1 MAVAGEQILTRLG
14 FEVDEISLKSSLE
27 KVAAFGSAL
36 RRAFAD
42 ASAALVGVAKG
53 EAEVAAQAD
62 ALGVSVERF
71 AEWRFIA
78 EQTGASADAL
88 EASLKAMLA
97 NNPGLSDAASELE
110 RAGGAM
116 REMGDAQREAYARGL
131 GIDPSLIPM
140 LTQDVSGLRDMFRSL
155 YATAGT
161 DAAQAAEDSKGFL
174 DGMARLAGLCDLLAK
189 TVALSLLGTARSGI
203 EALGDAFV
211 AHFDDIRRVLELVV
225 ALASAAAPVIGAALG
240 LLVSWGGQLAGLL
253 GTLDADLVAG
263 IGKGIAVFM
272 TLRGAVGAAII
283 GFAKGKEA
291 WTLLIA
297 AFSANPCPLAIEG
310 AVTLAVVVMDNWDA
324 VKAFLLGVWDAVA
337 SGVRAAV
344 GAVASAFD
352 NAVNFATGAGSAIAG
367 AVGPAV
373 SSAMGFVGAAV
384 SGAADLLASAFG
396 GAADVVS
403 GLFSGMGA
411 AIGIALQGI
420 MDGFRLLGGLAAA
433 IFSGDLSGALDAGI
447 GLFRNFG
454 ETALGVFPALGEG
467 ILGGLSSLWGRVTEA
482 FPDFGAWASGVAES
496 VGSAFSG
503 AAESAGT
510 ALSSTLDAV
519 GPAVSGVAEALAP
532 VLSGAAEAVSSTVSG
547 VAGAVSSA
555 CSGVAGFVG
564 PAVSGAVEAAGSAFS
579 GAAEAVAPAVSG
591 LAEAAVSAFGGV
603 ADTLG
608 TAFGDVAGAAS
619 SAFSGALD
627 MVGPAASE
635 AADRLSSALSGAVA
649 FVSGRFPSLGAAA
662 EAVGQGL
669 ASEFQSIRDLVASVF
684 SGDLSGALDAALGLF
699 SGFRETAFAIFAA
712 LGEAVLGV
720 FAFVWGQVAASFPD
734 FGAWAASSASAV
746 AGAFGKALGWVRE
759 KLYGLV
765 DMLPDWA
772 LEKLGWK
779 RLPDAGAEDGMPGF
793 RAPYAHGGQ
802 GAPAGNGGSG
812 YGGLSSGNGS
822 SGNAWGAGS
831 AAGVSSGGA
840 WGAGSVGGTP
850 SDGAFAGAPAGG
862 LGTGGSG
869 AGSVGAD
876 GPGGPFFPG
885 ASGGSFGG
893 APGSSGQGRAP
904 GGGSS
909 RAGLFGPGFGTQPF
923 FSPSTEAYLMAAPWQ
938 SAAMASAGGAVSLES
953 RTEINVSGASSPDE
967 VARRVAVEQDN
978 INADLIRYAQGAAR

>member
-14 FEVDEISLKSSLE
+14 FEVDGISLKSSLE
-27 KVAAFGSAL
+27 KAAAFGSAL

-42 ASAALVGVAKG
+42 ASAAFVGVAKG

-140 LTQDVSGLRDMFRSL
+140 LTRDVSGLRDMFRSL

-161 DAAQAAEDSKGFL
+161 DAAKAAEDGKGFL

-263 IGKGIAVFM
+263 IGKGIAAFM
-272 TLRGAVGAAII
+272 ALRGAVGAAII
-283 GFAKGKEA
+283 GFANLKEA
-291 WTLLIA
+291 WALLTA
-297 AFSANPCPLAIEG
+297 AFSANPYLLAIG
-310 AVTLAVVVMDNWDA
+310 AAVTLAVVVMDNWGA

-337 SGVRAAV
+337 SGARAAV
-344 GAVASAFD
+344 DAVASAFN
-352 NAVNFATGAGSAIAG
+352 NAVNFVTGAGSAIAG

-373 SSAMGFVGAAV
+373 SSAMGFAGAVV
-384 SGAADLLASAFG
+384 SGTADLLASAFG

-433 IFSGDLSGALDAGI
+433 IFSGDLSGALDA
-447 GLFRNFG
+447 
-454 ETALGVFPALGEG
+454 
-467 ILGGLSSLWGRVTEA
+467 
-482 FPDFGAWASGVAES
+482 
-496 VGSAFSG
+496 
-503 AAESAGT
+503 
-510 ALSSTLDAV
+510 
-519 GPAVSGVAEALAP
+519 
-532 VLSGAAEAVSSTVSG
+532 
-547 VAGAVSSA
+547 
-555 CSGVAGFVG
+555 
-564 PAVSGAVEAAGSAFS
+564 
-579 GAAEAVAPAVSG
+579 
-591 LAEAAVSAFGGV
+591 
-603 ADTLG
+603 
-608 TAFGDVAGAAS
+608 
-619 SAFSGALD
+619 
-627 MVGPAASE
+627 
-635 AADRLSSALSGAVA
+635 
-649 FVSGRFPSLGAAA
+649 
-662 EAVGQGL
+662 
-669 ASEFQSIRDLVASVF
+669 
-684 SGDLSGALDAALGLF
+684 ALGLF

-720 FAFVWGQVAASFPD
+720 FAFVWGQVTASFPD

-759 KLYGLV
+759 KLYRLV

-793 RAPYAHGGQ
+793 RTPYAHGGQ

-869 AGSVGAD
+869 AGSFGAD

>member
-14 FEVDEISLKSSLE
+14 FEVDGISLKSSLE
-27 KVAAFGSAL
+27 KAAAFGSAL

-42 ASAALVGVAKG
+42 ASAAFVGVAKG

-78 EQTGASADAL
+78 EQTGASSDAL
-88 EASLKAMLA
+88 GASLKAMLA

-140 LTQDVSGLRDMFRSL
+140 LTRDVSGLRDMFRSL

-161 DAAQAAEDSKGFL
+161 DAAKAAEDGKGFL

-189 TVALSLLGTARSGI
+189 TVALSLVGTARSGI

-263 IGKGIAVFM
+263 IGKGIAAFM
-272 TLRGAVGAAII
+272 ALRGAVGAAII
-283 GFAKGKEA
+283 GFANLKEA
-291 WTLLIA
+291 WALLTA
-297 AFSANPCPLAIEG
+297 AFSANPYLLAVG
-310 AVTLAVVVMDNWDA
+310 AAVTLAVVVMDNWGA

-344 GAVASAFD
+344 DAVASAFD
-352 NAVNFATGAGSAIAG
+352 NAVNFVTGAGSAIAG

-373 SSAMGFVGAAV
+373 SSAMDFAGAVV

-420 MDGFRLLGGLAAA
+420 MDGFRLLGGL
-433 IFSGDLSGALDAGI
+433 
-447 GLFRNFG
+447 
-454 ETALGVFPALGEG
+454 
-467 ILGGLSSLWGRVTEA
+467 SSLWGRVTEA

-503 AAESAGT
+503 AAE
-510 ALSSTLDAV
+510 
-519 GPAVSGVAEALAP
+519 
-532 VLSGAAEAVSSTVSG
+532 
-547 VAGAVSSA
+547 
-555 CSGVAGFVG
+555 
-564 PAVSGAVEAAGSAFS
+564 
-579 GAAEAVAPAVSG
+579 AVAPAVSG

-608 TAFGDVAGAAS
+608 AAFGNVAGAAS

-627 MVGPAASE
+627 VVGPAASE

-649 FVSGRFPSLGAAA
+649 FVSDRFPSLGAAA

-669 ASEFQSIRDLVASVF
+669 AIEFQSIRDLVASVF

-720 FAFVWGQVAASFPD
+720 FAFVWGQVTASFPD

-869 AGSVGAD
+869 AGSFGAD

>member
-14 FEVDEISLKSSLE
+14 FEVDGISLKSSLE
-27 KVAAFGSAL
+27 KAAAFGSAL

-42 ASAALVGVAKG
+42 ASAAFVGVAKG

-140 LTQDVSGLRDMFRSL
+140 LTRDVSGLRDMFRSL

-161 DAAQAAEDSKGFL
+161 DAAKAAEDGKGFL

-211 AHFDDIRRVLELVV
+211 VHFDDIRRVLELVV

-263 IGKGIAVFM
+263 IGKGIAAFM
-272 TLRGAVGAAII
+272 ALRGAVGAAII
-283 GFAKGKEA
+283 GFANLKEA
-291 WTLLIA
+291 WALLTA
-297 AFSANPCPLAIEG
+297 AFSANPYLLAIG
-310 AVTLAVVVMDNWDA
+310 AAVTLAVVVMDNWGA

-337 SGVRAAV
+337 SGARAAV
-344 GAVASAFD
+344 DAVASAFN
-352 NAVNFATGAGSAIAG
+352 NAVNFVTGAGSAIAG

-373 SSAMGFVGAAV
+373 SSAMGFAGAAV

-447 GLFRNFG
+447 GLF
-454 ETALGVFPALGEG
+454 
-467 ILGGLSSLWGRVTEA
+467 
-482 FPDFGAWASGVAES
+482 
-496 VGSAFSG
+496 
-503 AAESAGT
+503 
-510 ALSSTLDAV
+510 
-519 GPAVSGVAEALAP
+519 
-532 VLSGAAEAVSSTVSG
+532 
-547 VAGAVSSA
+547 
-555 CSGVAGFVG
+555 
-564 PAVSGAVEAAGSAFS
+564 
-579 GAAEAVAPAVSG
+579 
-591 LAEAAVSAFGGV
+591 
-603 ADTLG
+603 
-608 TAFGDVAGAAS
+608 
-619 SAFSGALD
+619 
-627 MVGPAASE
+627 
-635 AADRLSSALSGAVA
+635 
-649 FVSGRFPSLGAAA
+649 
-662 EAVGQGL
+662 
-669 ASEFQSIRDLVASVF
+669 
-684 SGDLSGALDAALGLF
+684 
-699 SGFRETAFAIFAA
+699 SGFRETAFAIFAT

-720 FAFVWGQVAASFPD
+720 FAFVWGQVTASFPD

-746 AGAFGKALGWVRE
+746 AGAFGKALGWVQE

-869 AGSVGAD
+869 AGSFGAD
-876 GPGGPFFPG
+876 GPGGPFFP
-885 ASGGSFGG
+885 G

>member
-14 FEVDEISLKSSLE
+14 FEVDGISLKSSLE

-42 ASAALVGVAKG
+42 ASAAFVGVAKG

-78 EQTGASADAL
+78 EQTGASSDAL
-88 EASLKAMLA
+88 GASLKAMLA

-140 LTQDVSGLRDMFRSL
+140 LTRDVSGLRDMFRSL

-161 DAAQAAEDSKGFL
+161 DAAKAAEDGKGFL

-225 ALASAAAPVIGAALG
+225 ALASAAAPAIGAALG

-263 IGKGIAVFM
+263 IGKGIAAFM
-272 TLRGAVGAAII
+272 ALRGAVGAAII
-283 GFAKGKEA
+283 GFANLKEA
-291 WTLLIA
+291 WALLTA
-297 AFSANPCPLAIEG
+297 AFSANPYLLAIG
-310 AVTLAVVVMDNWDA
+310 AAVTLAVVVMDNWGA

-344 GAVASAFD
+344 DAVASAFD
-352 NAVNFATGAGSAIAG
+352 NAVNFVTGAGSAIAG

-373 SSAMGFVGAAV
+373 SSAMGFAGAVV
-384 SGAADLLASAFG
+384 SGTADLLASAFG

-482 FPDFGAWASGVAES
+482 FPDFGAWA
-496 VGSAFSG
+496 
-503 AAESAGT
+503 
-510 ALSSTLDAV
+510 
-519 GPAVSGVAEALAP
+519 
-532 VLSGAAEAVSSTVSG
+532 
-547 VAGAVSSA
+547 
-555 CSGVAGFVG
+555 
-564 PAVSGAVEAAGSAFS
+564 
-579 GAAEAVAPAVSG
+579 
-591 LAEAAVSAFGGV
+591 
-603 ADTLG
+603 
-608 TAFGDVAGAAS
+608 
-619 SAFSGALD
+619 
-627 MVGPAASE
+627 
-635 AADRLSSALSGAVA
+635 
-649 FVSGRFPSLGAAA
+649 
-662 EAVGQGL
+662 
-669 ASEFQSIRDLVASVF
+669 
-684 SGDLSGALDAALGLF
+684 
-699 SGFRETAFAIFAA
+699 
-712 LGEAVLGV
+712 
-720 FAFVWGQVAASFPD
+720 
-734 FGAWAASSASAV
+734 ASSASAV

-779 RLPDAGAEDGMPGF
+779 RLPDVGAEDGMPGF

-812 YGGLSSGNGS
+812 YGGL
-822 SGNAWGAGS
+822 
-831 AAGVSSGGA
+831 SSGGA

-869 AGSVGAD
+869 AGSFGAD

-923 FSPSTEAYLMAAPWQ
+923 FSPSTEAYLMAPPWQ

>member
-14 FEVDEISLKSSLE
+14 FEVDGISLKSSLE
-27 KVAAFGSAL
+27 KAAAFGSAL

-42 ASAALVGVAKG
+42 ASAAFVGVAKG

-140 LTQDVSGLRDMFRSL
+140 LTRDVSGLRDMFRSL

-161 DAAQAAEDSKGFL
+161 DAAKAAEDGKGFL

-211 AHFDDIRRVLELVV
+211 VHFDDIRRVLELVV

-263 IGKGIAVFM
+263 IGKGIAAFM
-272 TLRGAVGAAII
+272 ALRGAVGAAII
-283 GFAKGKEA
+283 GFANLKEA
-291 WTLLIA
+291 WALLTA
-297 AFSANPCPLAIEG
+297 AFSANPYLLAIG
-310 AVTLAVVVMDNWDA
+310 AAVTLAVVVMDNWGA

-337 SGVRAAV
+337 SGARAAV
-344 GAVASAFD
+344 DAVASAFN
-352 NAVNFATGAGSAIAG
+352 NAVNFVTGAGSAIAG

-373 SSAMGFVGAAV
+373 SSAMGFAGAVV
-384 SGAADLLASAFG
+384 SGTADLLASAFG

-447 GLFRNFG
+447 GLF
-454 ETALGVFPALGEG
+454 
-467 ILGGLSSLWGRVTEA
+467 
-482 FPDFGAWASGVAES
+482 
-496 VGSAFSG
+496 
-503 AAESAGT
+503 
-510 ALSSTLDAV
+510 
-519 GPAVSGVAEALAP
+519 
-532 VLSGAAEAVSSTVSG
+532 
-547 VAGAVSSA
+547 
-555 CSGVAGFVG
+555 
-564 PAVSGAVEAAGSAFS
+564 
-579 GAAEAVAPAVSG
+579 
-591 LAEAAVSAFGGV
+591 
-603 ADTLG
+603 
-608 TAFGDVAGAAS
+608 
-619 SAFSGALD
+619 
-627 MVGPAASE
+627 
-635 AADRLSSALSGAVA
+635 
-649 FVSGRFPSLGAAA
+649 
-662 EAVGQGL
+662 
-669 ASEFQSIRDLVASVF
+669 
-684 SGDLSGALDAALGLF
+684 
-699 SGFRETAFAIFAA
+699 SGFRETAFAIFAT

-720 FAFVWGQVAASFPD
+720 FAFVWGQVTASFPD

-746 AGAFGKALGWVRE
+746 AGAFGKALGWVQE

-869 AGSVGAD
+869 TGSFGAD

>member
-14 FEVDEISLKSSLE
+14 FEVDGISLKSSLE
-27 KVAAFGSAL
+27 KAAAFGSAL

-42 ASAALVGVAKG
+42 ASAAFVGVAKG

-78 EQTGASADAL
+78 EQTGASSDAL
-88 EASLKAMLA
+88 GASLKAMLA

-140 LTQDVSGLRDMFRSL
+140 LTRDVSGLRDMFRSL

-161 DAAQAAEDSKGFL
+161 DAAKAAEDGKGFL

-225 ALASAAAPVIGAALG
+225 ALASAAAPAIGAALG

-263 IGKGIAVFM
+263 IGKGIAAFM
-272 TLRGAVGAAII
+272 ALRGAVGAAII
-283 GFAKGKEA
+283 GFANLKEA
-291 WTLLIA
+291 WALLTA
-297 AFSANPCPLAIEG
+297 AFSANPYLLAIG
-310 AVTLAVVVMDNWDA
+310 AAVTLAVVVMDNWGA

-344 GAVASAFD
+344 DAVASAFD
-352 NAVNFATGAGSAIAG
+352 NAVNFVTGAGSAIAG

-373 SSAMGFVGAAV
+373 SSAMGFAGAAV

-467 ILGGLSSLWGRVTEA
+467 ILGGLSFLWGRVTEA

-496 VGSAFSG
+496 V
-503 AAESAGT
+503 
-510 ALSSTLDAV
+510 D
-519 GPAVSGVAEALAP
+519 
-532 VLSGAAEAVSSTVSG
+532 
-547 VAGAVSSA
+547 
-555 CSGVAGFVG
+555 
-564 PAVSGAVEAAGSAFS
+564 
-579 GAAEAVAPAVSG
+579 
-591 LAEAAVSAFGGV
+591 
-603 ADTLG
+603 
-608 TAFGDVAGAAS
+608 

-649 FVSGRFPSLGAAA
+649 FVSDRFPSLGAAA

-720 FAFVWGQVAASFPD
+720 FAFVWGQVTASFPD

-765 DMLPDWA
+765 DMLPDWG

-793 RAPYAHGGQ
+793 HAPYAHGGQ
-802 GAPAGNGGSG
+802 GVPAGNGGSG

-869 AGSVGAD
+869 AGSFGAD

>member
-14 FEVDEISLKSSLE
+14 FEVDGISLKSSLE
-27 KVAAFGSAL
+27 KAAAFGSAL

-42 ASAALVGVAKG
+42 ASAAFVGVAKG

-140 LTQDVSGLRDMFRSL
+140 LTRDVSGLRDMFRSL

-161 DAAQAAEDSKGFL
+161 DAAKAAEDGKGFL

-225 ALASAAAPVIGAALG
+225 ALASAAAPAIGAALG

-263 IGKGIAVFM
+263 IGKGIAAFM
-272 TLRGAVGAAII
+272 ALRGAVGAAII
-283 GFAKGKEA
+283 GFANLKEA
-291 WTLLIA
+291 WALLTA
-297 AFSANPCPLAIEG
+297 AFSANPYLLAIG
-310 AVTLAVVVMDNWDA
+310 AAVTLAVVVMDNWGA

-344 GAVASAFD
+344 DAVASAFD
-352 NAVNFATGAGSAIAG
+352 NAVNFVTGAGSAIAG

-373 SSAMGFVGAAV
+373 SSAMGFAGAAV

-503 AAESAGT
+503 A
-510 ALSSTLDAV
+510 LDV
-519 GPAVSGVAEALAP
+519 
-532 VLSGAAEAVSSTVSG
+532 
-547 VAGAVSSA
+547 
-555 CSGVAGFVG
+555 
-564 PAVSGAVEAAGSAFS
+564 
-579 GAAEAVAPAVSG
+579 
-591 LAEAAVSAFGGV
+591 
-603 ADTLG
+603 
-608 TAFGDVAGAAS
+608 
-619 SAFSGALD
+619 
-627 MVGPAASE
+627 VGPAASE

-649 FVSGRFPSLGAAA
+649 FVSDRFPSLGAAA

-699 SGFRETAFAIFAA
+699 SGFRETAFAIFAT

-720 FAFVWGQVAASFPD
+720 FAFVWGQVTASFPD

-812 YGGLSSGNGS
+812 YGGLSSGN
-822 SGNAWGAGS
+822 AWGAGS

-869 AGSVGAD
+869 AGSFGAD

>member
-14 FEVDEISLKSSLE
+14 FEVDGISLKSSLE
-27 KVAAFGSAL
+27 KAAAFGSAL

-42 ASAALVGVAKG
+42 ASAAFVGVAKG

-140 LTQDVSGLRDMFRSL
+140 LTRDVSGLRDMFRSL

-161 DAAQAAEDSKGFL
+161 DAAKAAEDGKGFL

-263 IGKGIAVFM
+263 IGKGIAAFM
-272 TLRGAVGAAII
+272 ALRGAVGAAII
-283 GFAKGKEA
+283 GFANLKEA
-291 WTLLIA
+291 WALLTA
-297 AFSANPCPLAIEG
+297 AFSANPYLLAIG
-310 AVTLAVVVMDNWDA
+310 AAVTLAVVVMDNWGA

-337 SGVRAAV
+337 SGARAAV
-344 GAVASAFD
+344 DAVASAFN
-352 NAVNFATGAGSAIAG
+352 NAVNFVTGAGSAIAG

-373 SSAMGFVGAAV
+373 SSAMGFAGAVV
-384 SGAADLLASAFG
+384 SGTADLLASAFG

-447 GLFRNFG
+447 GLF
-454 ETALGVFPALGEG
+454 
-467 ILGGLSSLWGRVTEA
+467 
-482 FPDFGAWASGVAES
+482 
-496 VGSAFSG
+496 
-503 AAESAGT
+503 
-510 ALSSTLDAV
+510 
-519 GPAVSGVAEALAP
+519 
-532 VLSGAAEAVSSTVSG
+532 
-547 VAGAVSSA
+547 
-555 CSGVAGFVG
+555 
-564 PAVSGAVEAAGSAFS
+564 
-579 GAAEAVAPAVSG
+579 
-591 LAEAAVSAFGGV
+591 
-603 ADTLG
+603 
-608 TAFGDVAGAAS
+608 
-619 SAFSGALD
+619 
-627 MVGPAASE
+627 
-635 AADRLSSALSGAVA
+635 
-649 FVSGRFPSLGAAA
+649 
-662 EAVGQGL
+662 
-669 ASEFQSIRDLVASVF
+669 
-684 SGDLSGALDAALGLF
+684 
-699 SGFRETAFAIFAA
+699 SGFRETAFAIFAT

-720 FAFVWGQVAASFPD
+720 FAFVWGQVTASFPD

-869 AGSVGAD
+869 AGSFGAD

>member
-14 FEVDEISLKSSLE
+14 FEVDGISLKSSLE
-27 KVAAFGSAL
+27 KAAAFGSAL

-42 ASAALVGVAKG
+42 ASAAFVGVAKG

-140 LTQDVSGLRDMFRSL
+140 LTRDVSGLRDMFRSL

-161 DAAQAAEDSKGFL
+161 DAAKAAEDGKGFL

-263 IGKGIAVFM
+263 IGKGIAAFM
-272 TLRGAVGAAII
+272 ALRGAVGAAII
-283 GFAKGKEA
+283 GFANLKEA
-291 WTLLIA
+291 WALLTA
-297 AFSANPCPLAIEG
+297 AFSANPYLLAIG
-310 AVTLAVVVMDNWDA
+310 AAVTLAVVVMDNWGA

-337 SGVRAAV
+337 SGARAAV
-344 GAVASAFD
+344 DAVASAFN
-352 NAVNFATGAGSAIAG
+352 NAVNFVTGAGSAIAG

-373 SSAMGFVGAAV
+373 SSAMGFAGAVV
-384 SGAADLLASAFG
+384 SGTADLLASAFG

-447 GLFRNFG
+447 GLF
-454 ETALGVFPALGEG
+454 
-467 ILGGLSSLWGRVTEA
+467 
-482 FPDFGAWASGVAES
+482 
-496 VGSAFSG
+496 
-503 AAESAGT
+503 
-510 ALSSTLDAV
+510 
-519 GPAVSGVAEALAP
+519 
-532 VLSGAAEAVSSTVSG
+532 
-547 VAGAVSSA
+547 
-555 CSGVAGFVG
+555 
-564 PAVSGAVEAAGSAFS
+564 
-579 GAAEAVAPAVSG
+579 
-591 LAEAAVSAFGGV
+591 
-603 ADTLG
+603 
-608 TAFGDVAGAAS
+608 
-619 SAFSGALD
+619 
-627 MVGPAASE
+627 
-635 AADRLSSALSGAVA
+635 
-649 FVSGRFPSLGAAA
+649 
-662 EAVGQGL
+662 
-669 ASEFQSIRDLVASVF
+669 
-684 SGDLSGALDAALGLF
+684 
-699 SGFRETAFAIFAA
+699 SGFRETAFAIFAT

-720 FAFVWGQVAASFPD
+720 FAFVWGQVTASFPD

-746 AGAFGKALGWVRE
+746 AGAFGKALGWVQE

-793 RAPYAHGGQ
+793 RAPYAQGGQ

-869 AGSVGAD
+869 AGSFGAD

>member
-14 FEVDEISLKSSLE
+14 FEVDGISLKSSLE
-27 KVAAFGSAL
+27 KAAAFGSAL

-42 ASAALVGVAKG
+42 ASAAFVGVAKG

-78 EQTGASADAL
+78 EQTGASSDAL
-88 EASLKAMLA
+88 GASLKAMLA

-140 LTQDVSGLRDMFRSL
+140 LTRDVSGLRDMFRSL

-161 DAAQAAEDSKGFL
+161 DAAQAAEDGKGFL

-263 IGKGIAVFM
+263 IGKGIAAFIA
-272 TLRGAVGAAII
+272 LRGAVGAAII
-283 GFAKGKEA
+283 GFANLKEA
-291 WTLLIA
+291 WALLTA
-297 AFSANPCPLAIEG
+297 AFSANPYLLAIG
-310 AVTLAVVVMDNWDA
+310 AAVTLAVVVMDNWGA

-344 GAVASAFD
+344 DAVASAFD
-352 NAVNFATGAGSAIAG
+352 NAVNFVTGAGSAIAG

-373 SSAMGFVGAAV
+373 SSAMDFAGAVV
-384 SGAADLLASAFG
+384 SGTADLLASAFG

-433 IFSGDLSGALDAGI
+433 IFSGDLSGALDA
-447 GLFRNFG
+447 
-454 ETALGVFPALGEG
+454 
-467 ILGGLSSLWGRVTEA
+467 
-482 FPDFGAWASGVAES
+482 
-496 VGSAFSG
+496 
-503 AAESAGT
+503 
-510 ALSSTLDAV
+510 
-519 GPAVSGVAEALAP
+519 
-532 VLSGAAEAVSSTVSG
+532 
-547 VAGAVSSA
+547 
-555 CSGVAGFVG
+555 
-564 PAVSGAVEAAGSAFS
+564 
-579 GAAEAVAPAVSG
+579 
-591 LAEAAVSAFGGV
+591 
-603 ADTLG
+603 
-608 TAFGDVAGAAS
+608 
-619 SAFSGALD
+619 
-627 MVGPAASE
+627 
-635 AADRLSSALSGAVA
+635 
-649 FVSGRFPSLGAAA
+649 
-662 EAVGQGL
+662 
-669 ASEFQSIRDLVASVF
+669 
-684 SGDLSGALDAALGLF
+684 ALGLF

-720 FAFVWGQVAASFPD
+720 FAFVWGQVTASFPD

-802 GAPAGNGGSG
+802 GVPAGNGGSG

-869 AGSVGAD
+869 AGSFGAD

>member
-263 IGKGIAVFM
+263 IGKGIAAFM

-283 GFAKGKEA
+283 GFANLKEA
-291 WTLLIA
+291 WTLLTA
-297 AFSANPCPLAIEG
+297 AFSANPYLLAIG
-310 AVTLAVVVMDNWDA
+310 AAVTLAVVVMDNWDA

-503 AAESAGT
+503 AAE
-510 ALSSTLDAV
+510 
-519 GPAVSGVAEALAP
+519 
-532 VLSGAAEAVSSTVSG
+532 
-547 VAGAVSSA
+547 
-555 CSGVAGFVG
+555 
-564 PAVSGAVEAAGSAFS
+564 
-579 GAAEAVAPAVSG
+579 AVAPAVSG

-608 TAFGDVAGAAS
+608 AAFGDVAGAAS

-720 FAFVWGQVAASFPD
+720 FAFVWGQVTASFPD

-802 GAPAGNGGSG
+802 SVPAGND
-812 YGGLSSGNGS
+812 
-822 SGNAWGAGS
+822 WGAGS
-831 AAGVSSGGA
+831 AAGASSGGA

-862 LGTGGSG
+862 LGTGGFG
-869 AGSVGAD
+869 AGGFGAD
-876 GPGGPFFPG
+876 GSGGPFFPG

-938 SAAMASAGGAVSLES
+938 SAAMASAGSAVSLES

>member
-14 FEVDEISLKSSLE
+14 FEVDGISLKSSLE
-27 KVAAFGSAL
+27 KAAAFGSAL

-42 ASAALVGVAKG
+42 ASAAFVGVAKG

-140 LTQDVSGLRDMFRSL
+140 LTRDVSGLRDMFRSL

-161 DAAQAAEDSKGFL
+161 DAAKAAEDGKGFL

-263 IGKGIAVFM
+263 IGKGIAAFM
-272 TLRGAVGAAII
+272 ALRGAVGAAII
-283 GFAKGKEA
+283 GFANLKEA
-291 WTLLIA
+291 WALLTA
-297 AFSANPCPLAIEG
+297 AFSANPYLLAIG
-310 AVTLAVVVMDNWDA
+310 AAVTLAVVVMDNWGA

-337 SGVRAAV
+337 SGARAAV
-344 GAVASAFD
+344 DAVASAFN
-352 NAVNFATGAGSAIAG
+352 NAVNFVTGAGSAIAG

-373 SSAMGFVGAAV
+373 SSAMGFAGAVV
-384 SGAADLLASAFG
+384 SGTADLLASAFG

-447 GLFRNFG
+447 GLF
-454 ETALGVFPALGEG
+454 
-467 ILGGLSSLWGRVTEA
+467 
-482 FPDFGAWASGVAES
+482 
-496 VGSAFSG
+496 
-503 AAESAGT
+503 
-510 ALSSTLDAV
+510 
-519 GPAVSGVAEALAP
+519 
-532 VLSGAAEAVSSTVSG
+532 
-547 VAGAVSSA
+547 
-555 CSGVAGFVG
+555 
-564 PAVSGAVEAAGSAFS
+564 
-579 GAAEAVAPAVSG
+579 
-591 LAEAAVSAFGGV
+591 
-603 ADTLG
+603 
-608 TAFGDVAGAAS
+608 
-619 SAFSGALD
+619 
-627 MVGPAASE
+627 
-635 AADRLSSALSGAVA
+635 
-649 FVSGRFPSLGAAA
+649 
-662 EAVGQGL
+662 
-669 ASEFQSIRDLVASVF
+669 
-684 SGDLSGALDAALGLF
+684 
-699 SGFRETAFAIFAA
+699 SGFRETAFAIFAT

-720 FAFVWGQVAASFPD
+720 FAFVWGQVTASFPD

-746 AGAFGKALGWVRE
+746 AGAFGKALGWVQEKLYGLVDMLPDWVQE

-869 AGSVGAD
+869 AGSFGAD

>member
-14 FEVDEISLKSSLE
+14 FEVDGISLKSSLE
-27 KVAAFGSAL
+27 KAAAFGSAL

-42 ASAALVGVAKG
+42 ASAAFVGVAKG

-78 EQTGASADAL
+78 EQTGASSDAL
-88 EASLKAMLA
+88 GASLKAMLA

-140 LTQDVSGLRDMFRSL
+140 LTRDVSGLRDMFRSL

-161 DAAQAAEDSKGFL
+161 DAAKAAEDGKGFL

-263 IGKGIAVFM
+263 IGKGIAAFM
-272 TLRGAVGAAII
+272 ALRGAVGAAII
-283 GFAKGKEA
+283 GFANLKEA
-291 WTLLIA
+291 WALLTA
-297 AFSANPCPLAIEG
+297 AFSANPYLLAIG
-310 AVTLAVVVMDNWDA
+310 AAVTLAVVVMDNWGA

-344 GAVASAFD
+344 DAVASAFD
-352 NAVNFATGAGSAIAG
+352 NAVNFVTGAGSAIAG

-373 SSAMGFVGAAV
+373 SSAMDFAGAVV

-503 AAESAGT
+503 A
-510 ALSSTLDAV
+510 LDV
-519 GPAVSGVAEALAP
+519 
-532 VLSGAAEAVSSTVSG
+532 
-547 VAGAVSSA
+547 
-555 CSGVAGFVG
+555 
-564 PAVSGAVEAAGSAFS
+564 
-579 GAAEAVAPAVSG
+579 
-591 LAEAAVSAFGGV
+591 
-603 ADTLG
+603 
-608 TAFGDVAGAAS
+608 
-619 SAFSGALD
+619 
-627 MVGPAASE
+627 VGPAASE

-649 FVSGRFPSLGAAA
+649 FVSDRFPSLGAAA

-699 SGFRETAFAIFAA
+699 SGFRETAFAIFSA

-720 FAFVWGQVAASFPD
+720 FAFVWGQVTASFPD

-779 RLPDAGAEDGMPGF
+779 RLPDAGAEDGMPGV

-869 AGSVGAD
+869 AGSFGAD

>member
-14 FEVDEISLKSSLE
+14 FEVDGISLKSSLE
-27 KVAAFGSAL
+27 KAAAFGSAL

-42 ASAALVGVAKG
+42 ASAAFVGVAKG

-161 DAAQAAEDSKGFL
+161 DAAQAAEDGKGFL

-225 ALASAAAPVIGAALG
+225 ALASAAAPAIGAALG

-263 IGKGIAVFM
+263 IGKGIAAFM
-272 TLRGAVGAAII
+272 ALRGAVGAAII
-283 GFAKGKEA
+283 GFANLKEA
-291 WTLLIA
+291 WALLTA
-297 AFSANPCPLAIEG
+297 AFSANPYLLAIG
-310 AVTLAVVVMDNWDA
+310 AAVTLAVVVMDNWGA

-344 GAVASAFD
+344 DAVASAFD
-352 NAVNFATGAGSAIAG
+352 NAVNFVTGAGSAIAG

-373 SSAMGFVGAAV
+373 SSAMGFAGAAV

-447 GLFRNFG
+447 GLF
-454 ETALGVFPALGEG
+454 
-467 ILGGLSSLWGRVTEA
+467 
-482 FPDFGAWASGVAES
+482 
-496 VGSAFSG
+496 
-503 AAESAGT
+503 
-510 ALSSTLDAV
+510 
-519 GPAVSGVAEALAP
+519 
-532 VLSGAAEAVSSTVSG
+532 
-547 VAGAVSSA
+547 
-555 CSGVAGFVG
+555 
-564 PAVSGAVEAAGSAFS
+564 
-579 GAAEAVAPAVSG
+579 
-591 LAEAAVSAFGGV
+591 
-603 ADTLG
+603 
-608 TAFGDVAGAAS
+608 
-619 SAFSGALD
+619 
-627 MVGPAASE
+627 
-635 AADRLSSALSGAVA
+635 
-649 FVSGRFPSLGAAA
+649 
-662 EAVGQGL
+662 
-669 ASEFQSIRDLVASVF
+669 
-684 SGDLSGALDAALGLF
+684 
-699 SGFRETAFAIFAA
+699 SGFRETAFAIFAT

-720 FAFVWGQVAASFPD
+720 FAFVWGQVTASFPD

-746 AGAFGKALGWVRE
+746 AGAFGKALGWVQE

-840 WGAGSVGGTP
+840 WGAGSVGGAP

-869 AGSVGAD
+869 AGSFGAD

>member
-14 FEVDEISLKSSLE
+14 FEVDGISLKSSLE
-27 KVAAFGSAL
+27 KAAAFGSAL

-42 ASAALVGVAKG
+42 ASAAFVGVAKG

-71 AEWRFIA
+71 AEWRVIA
-78 EQTGASADAL
+78 EQTGASSDAL
-88 EASLKAMLA
+88 GASLKAMLA

-140 LTQDVSGLRDMFRSL
+140 LTRDVSGLRDMFRSL

-161 DAAQAAEDSKGFL
+161 DAAKAAEDGKGFL

-189 TVALSLLGTARSGI
+189 TVALSLVGTARSGI

-225 ALASAAAPVIGAALG
+225 ALASAAAPAIGAALG

-263 IGKGIAVFM
+263 IGKGIAAFM
-272 TLRGAVGAAII
+272 ALRGAVGAAII
-283 GFAKGKEA
+283 GFANLKEA
-291 WTLLIA
+291 WALLTA
-297 AFSANPCPLAIEG
+297 AFSANPYLLAIG
-310 AVTLAVVVMDNWDA
+310 AAVTLAVVVMDNWGA

-344 GAVASAFD
+344 DAVASAFD
-352 NAVNFATGAGSAIAG
+352 NAVNFVTGAGSAIAG

-373 SSAMGFVGAAV
+373 SSAMGFAGAAV

-447 GLFRNFG
+447 GLFSGFR

-496 VGSAFSG
+496 V
-503 AAESAGT
+503 
-510 ALSSTLDAV
+510 D
-519 GPAVSGVAEALAP
+519 
-532 VLSGAAEAVSSTVSG
+532 
-547 VAGAVSSA
+547 
-555 CSGVAGFVG
+555 
-564 PAVSGAVEAAGSAFS
+564 
-579 GAAEAVAPAVSG
+579 
-591 LAEAAVSAFGGV
+591 
-603 ADTLG
+603 
-608 TAFGDVAGAAS
+608 

-627 MVGPAASE
+627 VVGPAASE

-649 FVSGRFPSLGAAA
+649 FVSDRFPSLGAAA

-720 FAFVWGQVAASFPD
+720 FAFVWGQVTASFPD

-869 AGSVGAD
+869 AGSFGAD

>member
-14 FEVDEISLKSSLE
+14 FEVDGISLKSSLE
-27 KVAAFGSAL
+27 KAAAFGSAL

-42 ASAALVGVAKG
+42 ASAAFVGVAKG

-88 EASLKAMLA
+88 GASLKAMLA

-140 LTQDVSGLRDMFRSL
+140 LTRDVSGLRDMFRSL

-161 DAAQAAEDSKGFL
+161 DAAKAAEDGKGFL

-189 TVALSLLGTARSGI
+189 TVALSLVGTARSGI

-225 ALASAAAPVIGAALG
+225 ALASAAPAIGAALG

-263 IGKGIAVFM
+263 IGKGIAAFM
-272 TLRGAVGAAII
+272 ALRGAVGAAII
-283 GFAKGKEA
+283 GFANLKEA
-291 WTLLIA
+291 WALLTA
-297 AFSANPCPLAIEG
+297 AFSANPYLLAIG
-310 AVTLAVVVMDNWDA
+310 AAVTLAVVVMDNWGA

-344 GAVASAFD
+344 DAVASAFN
-352 NAVNFATGAGSAIAG
+352 NAVNFVTGAGSAIAG

-373 SSAMGFVGAAV
+373 SSAMGFAGAAV

-467 ILGGLSSLWGRVTEA
+467 ILGGLSSLWGRVMEA

-496 VGSAFSG
+496 V
-503 AAESAGT
+503 
-510 ALSSTLDAV
+510 
-519 GPAVSGVAEALAP
+519 
-532 VLSGAAEAVSSTVSG
+532 
-547 VAGAVSSA
+547 
-555 CSGVAGFVG
+555 
-564 PAVSGAVEAAGSAFS
+564 GSAFS

-608 TAFGDVAGAAS
+608 AAFGNVAGAAS

-627 MVGPAASE
+627 VVGPAASE

-720 FAFVWGQVAASFPD
+720 FAFVWGQVTASFPD

-831 AAGVSSGGA
+831 AS
-840 WGAGSVGGTP
+840 
-850 SDGAFAGAPAGG
+850 
-862 LGTGGSG
+862 
-869 AGSVGAD
+869 
-876 GPGGPFFPG
+876 G

>member
-14 FEVDEISLKSSLE
+14 FEVDGISLKSSLE
-27 KVAAFGSAL
+27 KAAAFGSAL

-42 ASAALVGVAKG
+42 ASAAFVGVAKG

-78 EQTGASADAL
+78 EQTGASSDAL
-88 EASLKAMLA
+88 GASLKAMLA

-140 LTQDVSGLRDMFRSL
+140 LTRDVSGLRDMFRSL

-161 DAAQAAEDSKGFL
+161 DAAKAAEDGKGFL

-253 GTLDADLVAG
+253 GTLDADLFAG
-263 IGKGIAVFM
+263 IGKGIAAFM
-272 TLRGAVGAAII
+272 ALRGAVGAAII
-283 GFAKGKEA
+283 GFANLKEA
-291 WTLLIA
+291 WALLTA
-297 AFSANPCPLAIEG
+297 AFSANPYLLAVG
-310 AVTLAVVVMDNWDA
+310 AAVTLAVVVMDNWGA

-344 GAVASAFD
+344 DAVASAFD
-352 NAVNFATGAGSAIAG
+352 NAVNFVTGAGSAIAG

-373 SSAMGFVGAAV
+373 SSAMGFAGAVV

-467 ILGGLSSLWGRVTEA
+467 ILGGLSSLWGRVT
-482 FPDFGAWASGVAES
+482 
-496 VGSAFSG
+496 
-503 AAESAGT
+503 
-510 ALSSTLDAV
+510 
-519 GPAVSGVAEALAP
+519 
-532 VLSGAAEAVSSTVSG
+532 
-547 VAGAVSSA
+547 
-555 CSGVAGFVG
+555 
-564 PAVSGAVEAAGSAFS
+564 
-579 GAAEAVAPAVSG
+579 
-591 LAEAAVSAFGGV
+591 
-603 ADTLG
+603 
-608 TAFGDVAGAAS
+608 
-619 SAFSGALD
+619 
-627 MVGPAASE
+627 
-635 AADRLSSALSGAVA
+635 
-649 FVSGRFPSLGAAA
+649 
-662 EAVGQGL
+662 
-669 ASEFQSIRDLVASVF
+669 
-684 SGDLSGALDAALGLF
+684 
-699 SGFRETAFAIFAA
+699 
-712 LGEAVLGV
+712 
-720 FAFVWGQVAASFPD
+720 ASFPD

-802 GAPAGNGGSG
+802 GVPAGNGGSG

-850 SDGAFAGAPAGG
+850 SDDAFAGAPAGG

-869 AGSVGAD
+869 AGSFGAD

>member
-140 LTQDVSGLRDMFRSL
+140 LTRDVSGLRDMFRSL

-161 DAAQAAEDSKGFL
+161 DAVKAAEDGKGFL

-263 IGKGIAVFM
+263 IGKGIAAFIA
-272 TLRGAVGAAII
+272 LRGAVGAAII
-283 GFAKGKEA
+283 GFANLKEA
-291 WTLLIA
+291 WALLTA
-297 AFSANPCPLAIEG
+297 AFSANPYLLAVG
-310 AVTLAVVVMDNWDA
+310 AAVTLAVVVMDNWGA

-344 GAVASAFD
+344 DAVASAFD
-352 NAVNFATGAGSAIAG
+352 NAVNFVTGAGSAIAG

-373 SSAMGFVGAAV
+373 SSAMGFAGAAV

-447 GLFRNFG
+447 GLF
-454 ETALGVFPALGEG
+454 
-467 ILGGLSSLWGRVTEA
+467 
-482 FPDFGAWASGVAES
+482 
-496 VGSAFSG
+496 
-503 AAESAGT
+503 
-510 ALSSTLDAV
+510 
-519 GPAVSGVAEALAP
+519 
-532 VLSGAAEAVSSTVSG
+532 
-547 VAGAVSSA
+547 
-555 CSGVAGFVG
+555 
-564 PAVSGAVEAAGSAFS
+564 
-579 GAAEAVAPAVSG
+579 
-591 LAEAAVSAFGGV
+591 
-603 ADTLG
+603 
-608 TAFGDVAGAAS
+608 
-619 SAFSGALD
+619 
-627 MVGPAASE
+627 
-635 AADRLSSALSGAVA
+635 
-649 FVSGRFPSLGAAA
+649 
-662 EAVGQGL
+662 
-669 ASEFQSIRDLVASVF
+669 
-684 SGDLSGALDAALGLF
+684 

-720 FAFVWGQVAASFPD
+720 FAFVWGQVTASFPD

-869 AGSVGAD
+869 AGSFGAD

>member
-14 FEVDEISLKSSLE
+14 FEVDGISLKSSLE
-27 KVAAFGSAL
+27 KAAAFGSAL

-42 ASAALVGVAKG
+42 ASAAFVGVAKG

-140 LTQDVSGLRDMFRSL
+140 LTRDVSGLRDMFRSL

-161 DAAQAAEDSKGFL
+161 DAAKAAEDSKGFL

-263 IGKGIAVFM
+263 IGKGIAAFM
-272 TLRGAVGAAII
+272 ALRGAVGAAII
-283 GFAKGKEA
+283 GFANLKEA
-291 WTLLIA
+291 WALLTA
-297 AFSANPCPLAIEG
+297 AFSANPYLLAIG
-310 AVTLAVVVMDNWDA
+310 AAVTLAVVVMDNWGA

-337 SGVRAAV
+337 SGARAAV
-344 GAVASAFD
+344 DAVASAFN
-352 NAVNFATGAGSAIAG
+352 NAVNFVTGAGSAIAG

-373 SSAMGFVGAAV
+373 SSAMGFAGAVV
-384 SGAADLLASAFG
+384 SGTADLLASAFG

-447 GLFRNFG
+447 GLF
-454 ETALGVFPALGEG
+454 
-467 ILGGLSSLWGRVTEA
+467 
-482 FPDFGAWASGVAES
+482 
-496 VGSAFSG
+496 
-503 AAESAGT
+503 
-510 ALSSTLDAV
+510 
-519 GPAVSGVAEALAP
+519 
-532 VLSGAAEAVSSTVSG
+532 
-547 VAGAVSSA
+547 
-555 CSGVAGFVG
+555 
-564 PAVSGAVEAAGSAFS
+564 
-579 GAAEAVAPAVSG
+579 
-591 LAEAAVSAFGGV
+591 
-603 ADTLG
+603 
-608 TAFGDVAGAAS
+608 
-619 SAFSGALD
+619 
-627 MVGPAASE
+627 
-635 AADRLSSALSGAVA
+635 
-649 FVSGRFPSLGAAA
+649 
-662 EAVGQGL
+662 
-669 ASEFQSIRDLVASVF
+669 
-684 SGDLSGALDAALGLF
+684 
-699 SGFRETAFAIFAA
+699 SGFRETAFAIFAT

-720 FAFVWGQVAASFPD
+720 FAFVWGQVTASFPD

-746 AGAFGKALGWVRE
+746 AGAFGKALGWVQEKLYGLVDMLPDWVREKLYGLVDMLPDWVQE

-869 AGSVGAD
+869 AGSFGAD

>member
-14 FEVDEISLKSSLE
+14 FEVDGISLKSSLE
-27 KVAAFGSAL
+27 KAAAFGSAL

-42 ASAALVGVAKG
+42 ASAAFVGVAKG

-140 LTQDVSGLRDMFRSL
+140 LTRDVSGLRDMFRSL

-283 GFAKGKEA
+283 GFANLKEA
-291 WTLLIA
+291 WALLTA
-297 AFSANPCPLAIEG
+297 AFSANPYLLAIG
-310 AVTLAVVVMDNWDA
+310 AAVTLAVVVMDNWGA

-344 GAVASAFD
+344 DAVASAFD
-352 NAVNFATGAGSAIAG
+352 NAVNFVTGAGSAIAG

-384 SGAADLLASAFG
+384 S

-433 IFSGDLSGALDAGI
+433 IFSGDLSGALDA
-447 GLFRNFG
+447 
-454 ETALGVFPALGEG
+454 
-467 ILGGLSSLWGRVTEA
+467 
-482 FPDFGAWASGVAES
+482 
-496 VGSAFSG
+496 
-503 AAESAGT
+503 
-510 ALSSTLDAV
+510 
-519 GPAVSGVAEALAP
+519 
-532 VLSGAAEAVSSTVSG
+532 
-547 VAGAVSSA
+547 
-555 CSGVAGFVG
+555 
-564 PAVSGAVEAAGSAFS
+564 
-579 GAAEAVAPAVSG
+579 
-591 LAEAAVSAFGGV
+591 
-603 ADTLG
+603 
-608 TAFGDVAGAAS
+608 
-619 SAFSGALD
+619 
-627 MVGPAASE
+627 
-635 AADRLSSALSGAVA
+635 
-649 FVSGRFPSLGAAA
+649 
-662 EAVGQGL
+662 
-669 ASEFQSIRDLVASVF
+669 
-684 SGDLSGALDAALGLF
+684 ALGLF

-720 FAFVWGQVAASFPD
+720 FAFVWGQVTASFPD

-812 YGGLSSGNGS
+812 YGGLSSGN
-822 SGNAWGAGS
+822 AWGAGS

-869 AGSVGAD
+869 AGSFGAD

-893 APGSSGQGRAP
+893 APGR
-904 GGGSS
+904 
-909 RAGLFGPGFGTQPF
+909 
-923 FSPSTEAYLMAAPWQ
+923 
-938 SAAMASAGGAVSLES
+938 
-953 RTEINVSGASSPDE
+953 
-967 VARRVAVEQDN
+967 
-978 INADLIRYAQGAAR
+978 

>member
-14 FEVDEISLKSSLE
+14 FEVDGISLKSSLE
-27 KVAAFGSAL
+27 KAAAFGSAL

-42 ASAALVGVAKG
+42 ASAAFVGVAKG

-78 EQTGASADAL
+78 EQTGASSDAL
-88 EASLKAMLA
+88 GASLKAMLA

-140 LTQDVSGLRDMFRSL
+140 LTRDVSGLRDMFRSL

-161 DAAQAAEDSKGFL
+161 DAAKAAEDGKGFL

-263 IGKGIAVFM
+263 IGKGIAAFIA
-272 TLRGAVGAAII
+272 LRGAVGAAII
-283 GFAKGKEA
+283 GFANLKEA
-291 WTLLIA
+291 WALLTA
-297 AFSANPCPLAIEG
+297 AFSANPYLLAIG
-310 AVTLAVVVMDNWDA
+310 AAVTLAVVVMDNWGA
-324 VKAFLLGVWDAVA
+324 VKAFFLGVWDAVA

-344 GAVASAFD
+344 DAVASAFN
-352 NAVNFATGAGSAIAG
+352 NAVNFVTGAGSAIAG

-373 SSAMGFVGAAV
+373 SSAMGFAGAAV

-411 AIGIALQGI
+411 EIGIALQGI

-467 ILGGLSSLWGRVTEA
+467 ILGGLSSLWGRVMEA
-482 FPDFGAWASGVAES
+482 FPDFGAWASGV
-496 VGSAFSG
+496 
-503 AAESAGT
+503 
-510 ALSSTLDAV
+510 
-519 GPAVSGVAEALAP
+519 
-532 VLSGAAEAVSSTVSG
+532 
-547 VAGAVSSA
+547 
-555 CSGVAGFVG
+555 
-564 PAVSGAVEAAGSAFS
+564 
-579 GAAEAVAPAVSG
+579 AEAVAPAVSG

-608 TAFGDVAGAAS
+608 AAFGDVAGAAS

-720 FAFVWGQVAASFPD
+720 FAFVWGQVTASFPD

-772 LEKLGWK
+772 LEKLDWK

-812 YGGLSSGNGS
+812 YGGLS

-869 AGSVGAD
+869 AGSFGAD
-876 GPGGPFFPG
+876 GPGGPFFP
-885 ASGGSFGG
+885 G

>member
-14 FEVDEISLKSSLE
+14 FEVDGISLKSSLE
-27 KVAAFGSAL
+27 KAAAFGSAL

-42 ASAALVGVAKG
+42 ASAAFVGVAKG

-88 EASLKAMLA
+88 GASLKAMLA

-140 LTQDVSGLRDMFRSL
+140 LTRDVSGLRDMFRSL

-161 DAAQAAEDSKGFL
+161 DAAKAAEDGKGFL

-225 ALASAAAPVIGAALG
+225 ALASAAAPAIGAALG

-263 IGKGIAVFM
+263 IGKGIAAFM
-272 TLRGAVGAAII
+272 ALRGAVGAAII
-283 GFAKGKEA
+283 GFANLKEA
-291 WTLLIA
+291 WALLTA
-297 AFSANPCPLAIEG
+297 AFSANPYLLAIG
-310 AVTLAVVVMDNWDA
+310 AAVTLAVVVMDNWGA

-344 GAVASAFD
+344 DAVASAFD
-352 NAVNFATGAGSAIAG
+352 NAVNFVTGAGSAIAG

-373 SSAMGFVGAAV
+373 SSAMGFAGAAV

-433 IFSGDLSGALDAGI
+433 IFSGDLSGALDA
-447 GLFRNFG
+447 
-454 ETALGVFPALGEG
+454 
-467 ILGGLSSLWGRVTEA
+467 
-482 FPDFGAWASGVAES
+482 
-496 VGSAFSG
+496 
-503 AAESAGT
+503 
-510 ALSSTLDAV
+510 
-519 GPAVSGVAEALAP
+519 
-532 VLSGAAEAVSSTVSG
+532 
-547 VAGAVSSA
+547 
-555 CSGVAGFVG
+555 
-564 PAVSGAVEAAGSAFS
+564 
-579 GAAEAVAPAVSG
+579 
-591 LAEAAVSAFGGV
+591 
-603 ADTLG
+603 
-608 TAFGDVAGAAS
+608 
-619 SAFSGALD
+619 
-627 MVGPAASE
+627 
-635 AADRLSSALSGAVA
+635 
-649 FVSGRFPSLGAAA
+649 
-662 EAVGQGL
+662 
-669 ASEFQSIRDLVASVF
+669 
-684 SGDLSGALDAALGLF
+684 ALGLF

-720 FAFVWGQVAASFPD
+720 FAFVWGQVTASFPD

-869 AGSVGAD
+869 AGSFGAD
-876 GPGGPFFPG
+876 GPGGPFFLG

>member
-14 FEVDEISLKSSLE
+14 FEVDGISLKSSLE
-27 KVAAFGSAL
+27 KAAAFGSAL

-42 ASAALVGVAKG
+42 ASAAFVGVAKG

-78 EQTGASADAL
+78 EQTGASSDAL
-88 EASLKAMLA
+88 GASLKAMLA
-97 NNPGLSDAASELE
+97 NKPGMSDAASELE

-140 LTQDVSGLRDMFRSL
+140 LTRDVSGLRDMFRSL

-161 DAAQAAEDSKGFL
+161 DAAKAAEDGKGFL

-189 TVALSLLGTARSGI
+189 TVALSLVGTARSGI

-263 IGKGIAVFM
+263 IGKGIAAFM
-272 TLRGAVGAAII
+272 ALRGAVGAAII
-283 GFAKGKEA
+283 GFANLKEA
-291 WTLLIA
+291 WALLTA
-297 AFSANPCPLAIEG
+297 AFSANPYLLAIG
-310 AVTLAVVVMDNWDA
+310 AAVTLAVVVMDNWGA

-344 GAVASAFD
+344 DAVASAFN
-352 NAVNFATGAGSAIAG
+352 NAVNFVTGAGSAIAG

-373 SSAMGFVGAAV
+373 SSAMGFAGAAV
-384 SGAADLLASAFG
+384 SGTADLLASAFG

-482 FPDFGAWASGVAES
+482 FPDFGAWASGVAEA

-503 AAESAGT
+503 AAESAGP

-532 VLSGAAEAVSSTVSG
+532 VVSGAAEAVSSTGSW

-555 CSGVAGFVG
+555 CSGIAGFVG
-564 PAVSGAVEAAGSAFS
+564 PAVSGAVEAVGSAFS

-608 TAFGDVAGAAS
+608 AAFGNVAGAAS

-627 MVGPAASE
+627 VVGPAASE

-649 FVSGRFPSLGAAA
+649 FVSDRFPSLGAAA

-720 FAFVWGQVAASFPD
+720 FAFVWGQVTASFPD

-802 GAPAGNGGSG
+802 GTPAGNGGSG
-812 YGGLSSGNGS
+812 YGGLS

-869 AGSVGAD
+869 AGSFGAD

>member
-27 KVAAFGSAL
+27 KAAAFGSAL

-42 ASAALVGVAKG
+42 ASAAFVGIAKG

-263 IGKGIAVFM
+263 IGKGIAAFM

-283 GFAKGKEA
+283 GFANLKEA
-291 WTLLIA
+291 WALLTA
-297 AFSANPCPLAIEG
+297 AFSANPYLLAIG
-310 AVTLAVVVMDNWDA
+310 AAVTLAVVVMDNWGA

-337 SGVRAAV
+337 SGARAAV
-344 GAVASAFD
+344 DAVASAFD
-352 NAVNFATGAGSAIAG
+352 NAVNFVTGAGSAIAG

-373 SSAMGFVGAAV
+373 SSAMGFA
-384 SGAADLLASAFG
+384 GAADLLASAFG

-467 ILGGLSSLWGRVTEA
+467 ILGGLSSLWGRVMEA
-482 FPDFGAWASGVAES
+482 FPDFGAWASGV
-496 VGSAFSG
+496 
-503 AAESAGT
+503 
-510 ALSSTLDAV
+510 
-519 GPAVSGVAEALAP
+519 
-532 VLSGAAEAVSSTVSG
+532 
-547 VAGAVSSA
+547 
-555 CSGVAGFVG
+555 
-564 PAVSGAVEAAGSAFS
+564 
-579 GAAEAVAPAVSG
+579 AEAVAPAVSG

-608 TAFGDVAGAAS
+608 AAFENVAGAAS

-649 FVSGRFPSLGAAA
+649 FVFDRFPSLGAAA
-662 EAVGQGL
+662 EAVEQGL

-699 SGFRETAFAIFAA
+699 LGFRETAFAIFAA

-720 FAFVWGQVAASFPD
+720 FAFVWGQVTASFPD

-746 AGAFGKALGWVRE
+746 ARAFGKALGWVRE

-850 SDGAFAGAPAGG
+850 SDGAFAGASAGG

-869 AGSVGAD
+869 AGSFGAD